1 MKNKRLHLLPAS
13 IAAGFALAFSA
24 IHAHGAITLDSALAT
39 PDGASSITTTIS
51 IDGSGIATAS
61 PDYTATGSVTLALGT
76 SFGLTVDAVA
86 AVNTTV
92 GVDFGA
98 KVTNGTIDR
107 SSGGDFGVQDTDG
120 AGTAKSNGIDLNEG
134 FLIGINAATLSPA
147 LAWQLTGVQLILVNQ
162 PNEVFTIVNRSDTSL
177 FLSGTLPSSSATMI
191 DVSSLGIIVQ
201 GGAANLDAAS
211 VFMSSAS
218 ADGQNFRISG
228 FQLEAIPEPTS
239 LALLGLGLGAVCLR
253 RRRASR

>member
-120 AGTAKSNGIDLNEG
+120 AGPNGAGIDLKEG